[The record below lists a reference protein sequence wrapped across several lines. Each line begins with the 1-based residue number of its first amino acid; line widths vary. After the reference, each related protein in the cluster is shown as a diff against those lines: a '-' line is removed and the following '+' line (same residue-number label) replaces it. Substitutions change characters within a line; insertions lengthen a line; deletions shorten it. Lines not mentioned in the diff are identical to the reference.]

1 MLGKFLNTKEL
12 AHQLGCSTDYVRK
25 LQRLGLPYHQ
35 LSLNSKKYFSVEEVF
50 DWLDHSGLHNDS
62 DDKVG

>member
-12 AHQLGCSTDYVRK
+12 AIKLGCSTDYVRK

-35 LSLNSKKYFSVEEVF
+35 LSPRSQKYFSFEEVTY
-50 DWLDHSGLHNDS
+50 WLSSAGMHN
-62 DDKVG
+62 KATRE